1 MQTGEL
7 TSVIVYALQILM
19 SLMMVTFVF
28 VQIMIAEASTDRI
41 AEVLVEVPEME
52 ARGRRSCG
60 SASGDIDFEHVD
72 FSYAGKGGN
81 LSLKDVNLHIK
92 SGQIVGVI
100 GGTGSAKSTLVQ
112 LIPRL
117 YDVTGGCVKV
127 GGIDVR
133 KYNLKALR
141 DQVSMVLQKN
151 VLFYREAF
159 TRTSAGAMRMPAMR
173 KFRESAGW
181 LRQTDLS
188 RISE

>member
-1 MQTGEL
+1 M
-7 TSVIVYALQILM
+7 
-19 SLMMVTFVF
+19 
-28 VQIMIAEASTDRI
+28 
-41 AEVLVEVPEME
+41 
-52 ARGRRSCG
+52 
-60 SASGDIDFEHVD
+60 D
-72 FSYAGKGGN
+72 FSYSGEGGN

-127 GGIDVR
+127 GGVDVR

-151 VLFYREAF
+151 VLFTGSIYENI
-159 TRTSAGAMRMPAMR
+159 SAGVMRTPATR
-173 KFRESAGW
+173 KCRESVSWRRPTA
-181 LRQTDLS
+181 LS
-188 RISE
+188 RSSRASMTP